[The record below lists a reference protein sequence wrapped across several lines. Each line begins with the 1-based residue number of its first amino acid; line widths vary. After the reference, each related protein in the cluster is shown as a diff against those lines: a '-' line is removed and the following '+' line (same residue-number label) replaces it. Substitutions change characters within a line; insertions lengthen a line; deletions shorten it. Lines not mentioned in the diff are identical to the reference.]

1 MKFLLKHKSVV
12 WEVAMIALFALISVL
27 YFWEPVQD
35 GKVLAGHDHS
45 AFSGTAAEMQ
55 RYRDTH
61 DGERTRWME
70 NTFSGMPTYQTS
82 PSYHSTDH
90 LGTLQGIYQ
99 LGLPTVAGYV
109 FMMLLGFYIL
119 LRAFDFRQWMAALG
133 AILWAFSSYY
143 FIIIAAGHIWKL
155 LTLCFIPPTIAGVVL
170 CFRGKYLWGA
180 LVTGIFTALQ
190 IFNNHVQMSYYFLSV
205 MGLMAVAFVIGL
217 ARSRE
222 WKQVGKAVACAFAGG
237 LLGIAVNVS
246 NLFHTWQYGKETMRS
261 KSELTYQG
269 EDKANQT
276 NDGLERSY
284 ITAWSYGIGE
294 TWSLMIPNVKGG
306 ASTPLSLNE
315 NAMKKADPEL
325 QGIRLSQD
333 GQNVYDFVGQYFGEQ
348 PGTSGPVYVGAFVVF
363 LFVLSLF
370 IVTGPMKWCM
380 LVATVLSILLAWG
393 RNFMGFTDFFLDYV
407 PMYDKFRTVAS
418 ILVIA
423 EFTIPFLAM
432 LGLKRMVE
440 EKDFFTNKTYGV
452 KNTVW
457 TYVALGLTAGI
468 CLLFWLMPDMF
479 FGNYISEAND
489 SRLLVQLKEIGY
501 PVEQLVDSLQAMRR
515 AMFTTDAL
523 RSFMIIVVGF
533 FALMVFRYR
542 RIGGFSLVACITLLC
557 LVDMWGVNKRYLNDG
572 NFEFPKA
579 GGEEITPSRADNF
592 IRQDGEQGRVLN
604 LAVST
609 FNDNTTSYF
618 HQSIGGYH
626 PAKLRRYQE
635 VIEHLLMPEMK
646 LMLANL
652 DTLKTCSALNMLNTR
667 YIISNPN
674 ADAVINPYANG
685 RAWMVDEVRY
695 VDNADLEMDAL
706 KGGLDTRR
714 VAVADKKFQQ
724 TLGEA
729 KADSTAEVKLL
740 ESESDRM
747 KYHVKSNGGV
757 LVFSEIYYPGWSC
770 TVDGKPVELGR
781 VDYVLRAIHIG
792 EGEHEVEMLF
802 RPQSVKRTETIANAA
817 LILMTLLFFSL
828 IIWEGNRRRKQKK
841 SALKDSAENK

>member
-1 MKFLLKHKSVV
+1 MNFLLKHKNVV

-27 YFWEPVQD
+27 YFWGPVQD

-82 PSYHSTDH
+82 PSYHSTGH
-90 LGTLQGIYQ
+90 LGTLQNIYQ

-133 AILWAFSSYY
+133 AVLWAFSSYY

-205 MGLMAVAFVIGL
+205 MGLMAVALVIEL

-222 WKQVGKAVACAFAGG
+222 WKQVGKAVGAALAGG

-306 ASTPLSLNE
+306 ASVPLSLNE

-325 QGIRLSQD
+325 QGIQLSQD

-393 RNFMGFTDFFLDYV
+393 RNLMGFTDFFLDYV

-440 EKDFFTNKTYGV
+440 EKDFFSNKTYGV
-452 KNTVW
+452 SNTVW
-457 TYVALGLTAGI
+457 IYVALGLTAGV

-501 PVEQLVDSLQAMRR
+501 PVAQLVDSLQAMRR
-515 AMFTTDAL
+515 AMFTADAL
-523 RSFMIIVVGF
+523 RSFIIIVVGF

-572 NFEFPKA
+572 NFEFPKT
-579 GGEEITPSRADNF
+579 GEEEITPSRADNF

-635 VIEHLLMPEMK
+635 VIEHLLMPEMT

-674 ADAVINPYANG
+674 ADAIINPYANG

-695 VDNADLEMDAL
+695 VDNADREMDAL
-706 KGGLDTRR
+706 KGGMDTRR

-770 TVDGKPVELGR
+770 TVDGKPVEIGR

-828 IIWEGNRRRKQKK
+828 VIWEGNRRRKQK
-841 SALKDSAENK
+841 SALQDSAENK

>member
-1 MKFLLKHKSVV
+1 MNFLLKHKNVV

-27 YFWEPVQD
+27 YFWGPVQD

-82 PSYHSTDH
+82 PSYHSTDR

-133 AILWAFSSYY
+133 AVLWAFSSYY

-205 MGLMAVAFVIGL
+205 MGLMAVAFVVEL
-217 ARSRE
+217 ARKRE
-222 WKQVGKAVACAFAGG
+222 WKQVGKAVGAAFAGG
-237 LLGIAVNVS
+237 LLGIAVNMS

-306 ASTPLSLNE
+306 ASVPLSQNE
-315 NAMKKADPEL
+315 NAMKKADAEL
-325 QGIRLSQD
+325 QGIQLSQD
-333 GQNVYDFVGQYFGEQ
+333 GQNVYDFTGQYFGEQ

-380 LVATVLSILLAWG
+380 LAATVLSILLAWG
-393 RNFMGFTDFFLDYV
+393 RNLMGFTDFFLDYV

-440 EKDFFTNKTYGV
+440 EKDFFANKTYGV

-457 TYVALGLTAGI
+457 TYVALGLTAGV

-501 PVEQLVDSLQAMRR
+501 PVAQLVDSLQVMRR
-515 AMFTTDAL
+515 AMFTADAL
-523 RSFMIIVVGF
+523 RSFIIIVVGF

-572 NFEFPKA
+572 NFEFPKT
-579 GGEEITPSRADNF
+579 GEEEITPSRADKF
-592 IRQDGEQGRVLN
+592 IQADGEQGRVLN

-626 PAKLRRYQE
+626 AAKLRRYQE
-635 VIEHLLMPEMK
+635 VIEHLLMPEMT

-674 ADAVINPYANG
+674 ADAIINPYANG

-695 VDNADLEMDAL
+695 VDNADREMDAL
-706 KGGLDTRR
+706 KGGMDTRR

-770 TVDGKPVELGR
+770 TVDGKPVEIGR

-828 IIWEGNRRRKQKK
+828 IIWKGNRRRKRK
-841 SALKDSAENK
+841 STLQDSAENE

>member
-1 MKFLLKHKSVV
+1 MKFLLKYKNVV
-12 WEVAMIALFALISVL
+12 WDVAMIALFALISVL
-27 YFWEPVQD
+27 YFLGPVRD

-55 RYRDTH
+55 HYRDTH

-90 LGTLQGIYQ
+90 LWTLQSAYQ

-133 AILWAFSSYY
+133 AVLWAFSSYY

-205 MGLMAVAFVIGL
+205 MGLMAVAFAIEL
-217 ARSRE
+217 ARKRE
-222 WKQVGKAVACAFAGG
+222 WKQMGKAIGCAFVGG

-246 NLFHTWQYGKETMRS
+246 NLFHTWQYSKETMRS

-269 EDKANQT
+269 DNKANQT
-276 NDGLERSY
+276 NSGLERSY

-306 ASTPLSLNE
+306 ASIPLSMNE

-325 QGIRLSQD
+325 QGIKLSQD
-333 GQNVYDFVGQYFGEQ
+333 GHDVYSFVGQYFGEQ

-380 LVATVLSILLAWG
+380 LAATVLSILLAWG
-393 RNFMGFTDFFLDYV
+393 RNLMGFTDFFLDYV

-423 EFTIPFLAM
+423 EFTIPFLGM

-440 EKDFFTNKTYGV
+440 EENFFANKTYGV
-452 KNTVW
+452 KNSVW
-457 TYVALGLTAGI
+457 TYVALGLTAGV
-468 CLLFWLMPDMF
+468 CLLFWLMPDLF
-479 FGNYISEAND
+479 FGNYISELND
-489 SRLLVQLKEIGY
+489 SSLLMQLKEMGY
-501 PVEQLVDSLQAMRR
+501 PVAQLVDSLQVMRR
-515 AMFTTDAL
+515 AMFTADAM
-523 RSFMIIVVGF
+523 RSFLIIMVGF

-572 NFEFPKA
+572 NFEFPTT
-579 GGEEITPSRADNF
+579 GEETVIPSTADKF
-592 IRQDGEQGRVLN
+592 IQADGEQGRVLN
-604 LAVST
+604 LSVST
-609 FNDNTTSYF
+609 FNDNSTAYF

-626 PAKLRRYQE
+626 AAKLRRYQE
-635 VIEHLLMPEMK
+635 VIERLLVPEIGLMK
-646 LMLANL
+646 ENP
-652 DTLKTCSALNMLNTR
+652 DTLSVCSGLNMLNTR
-667 YIISNPN
+667 YIIANPN
-674 ADAVINPYANG
+674 ANAFINAYANG

-695 VDNADLEMDAL
+695 VDNADQEMAALEAH
-706 KGGLDTRR
+706 LDTRH
-714 VAVADKKFQQ
+714 VAVADKRFQ
-724 TLGEA
+724 TVLGEA
-729 KADSTAEVKLL
+729 KADSTASVKLV
-740 ESESDRM
+740 ESESDRL
-747 KYHVKSNGGV
+747 KYQVKSNGGV
-757 LVFSEIYYPGWSC
+757 LVFSEIYYPGWTC
-770 TVDGKPVELGR
+770 TVDGKPVEIGR
-781 VDYVLRAIHIG
+781 VDYVLRAINIG
-792 EGEHEVEMLF
+792 AGEHEVEMFF
-802 RPQSVKRTETIANAA
+802 RPQSVKTTEMIANGA
-817 LILMTLLFFSL
+817 LIVMVLLFFTL
-828 IIWEGNRRRKQKK
+828 LIWEGKRRRKQK
-841 SALKDSAENK
+841 ANA

>member
-1 MKFLLKHKSVV
+1 MKFLLKYKNVV
-12 WEVAMIALFALISVL
+12 WDVAMIALFALISVL
-27 YFWEPVQD
+27 YFLGPVRD

-55 RYRDTH
+55 HYRDTH

-90 LGTLQGIYQ
+90 LWTLQSAYQ

-133 AILWAFSSYY
+133 AVLWAFSSYY

-205 MGLMAVAFVIGL
+205 MGLMAVAFVIEL
-217 ARSRE
+217 ARKRE
-222 WKQVGKAVACAFAGG
+222 WKQMGKAIGCAFVGG
-237 LLGIAVNVS
+237 LLGIAVNMS
-246 NLFHTWQYGKETMRS
+246 NLFHTWQYSKETMRS

-269 EDKANQT
+269 DNKANQT
-276 NDGLERSY
+276 NSGLERSY

-294 TWSLMIPNVKGG
+294 TWSLMIPNVMGG
-306 ASTPLSLNE
+306 ASIPLSMNE

-325 QGIRLSQD
+325 QGIKLSQD
-333 GQNVYDFVGQYFGEQ
+333 GHDVYSFVGQYFGEQ

-380 LVATVLSILLAWG
+380 LAATVLSILLAWG
-393 RNFMGFTDFFLDYV
+393 RNLMGFTDFFLDYV

-423 EFTIPFLAM
+423 EFTIPFLGM

-440 EKDFFTNKTYGV
+440 EEDFFSNKTYGV
-452 KNTVW
+452 KNSVW
-457 TYVALGLTAGI
+457 TYVALGLTAGV
-468 CLLFWLMPDMF
+468 CLLFWLMPDLF
-479 FGNYISEAND
+479 FGNYISELND
-489 SRLLVQLKEIGY
+489 SSLLMQLKEMGY
-501 PVEQLVDSLQAMRR
+501 PVAQLVDSLQVMRR
-515 AMFTTDAL
+515 AMFTADSM
-523 RSFMIIVVGF
+523 RSFLIIMVGF

-572 NFEFPKA
+572 NFEFPTT
-579 GGEEITPSRADNF
+579 GEETVMPSTADKF
-592 IRQDGEQGRVLN
+592 IQADGEQGRVLN
-604 LAVST
+604 LSVST
-609 FNDNTTSYF
+609 FNDNSTAYF

-626 PAKLRRYQE
+626 AAKLRRYQE
-635 VIEHLLMPEMK
+635 VIEHLLQPEMK
-646 LMLANL
+646 LMIANP

-674 ADAVINPYANG
+674 ANAIINPYANG
-685 RAWMVDEVRY
+685 RAWFVDEVKY
-695 VDNADLEMDAL
+695 VDNADQEMAAL
-706 KGGLDTRR
+706 KEHLDTRR
-714 VAVADKKFQQ
+714 VAVADKKFQ
-724 TLGEA
+724 TVLGEA
-729 KADSTAEVKLL
+729 KADSTASVKLV
-740 ESESDRM
+740 ESESDRL
-747 KYHVKSNGGV
+747 KYQVKSNGGV
-757 LVFSEIYYPGWSC
+757 LVFSEIYYPGWTC
-770 TVDGKPVELGR
+770 TVDGKPVEIGR
-781 VDYVLRAIHIG
+781 VDYVLRAINIG
-792 EGEHEVEMLF
+792 AGEHEVEMFF
-802 RPQSVKRTETIANAA
+802 RPQSVKTTEMIANGA
-817 LILMTLLFFSL
+817 LIVMVFLFFSL
-828 IIWEGNRRRKQKK
+828 IIWEGNRRRKQKL
-841 SALKDSAENK
+841 SA